1 MTLYYMGEVREQ
13 KKKWWIVGGFHFLDP
28 LASLGKES
36 ARLEL
41 QGRLAECHVTSSLM
55 MARYVIHGSPTQ
67 ALLVTFAEPSRIAF
81 RNVCQVE
88 LGFSQLSSVVF
99 CVCKAYDR
107 SGSAR
112 VLA

>member
-1 MTLYYMGEVREQ
+1 MNPVLHGGNQGIVR
-13 KKKWWIVGGFHFLDP
+13 GFHFLDP

-55 MARYVIHGSPTQ
+55 MARYVIHGSSTQ
-67 ALLVTFAEPSRIAF
+67 ALIAF
-81 RNVCQVE
+81 RNGRQVE